1 MVQHGNQEFVR
12 RLKKT
17 GIGKKTEVFP
27 MNRISRR
34 SQPAEADLVVGAA
47 LIPGAN
53 APKILTGDLLALMK
67 QGSVMVDLAI
77 DQGG

>member
-1 MVQHGNQEFVR
+1 MVQHGNQEFVE
-12 RLKKT
+12 KKT
-17 GIGKKTEVFP
+17 GIGEEVFP